1 MTMTFE
7 EIKNY
12 LRQRFPLIMVDRVL
26 ELEPGKRIKA
36 LKNVTG
42 NELQFLGHFPGYAI
56 MPGTFIVEAIGQC
69 ASILF
74 SQTTG
79 KGLDEREFLVL
90 AAINDMRF
98 FVSVHPGHTMILEV
112 AITKILGDV
121 ALVEGTVTVDG
132 TVVTKGRLSFAKKA
146 V

>member
-7 EIKNY
+7 QIKTY

-26 ELEPGKRIKA
+26 EVEPGKRIKA

-42 NELQFLGHFPGYAI
+42 NEIQFLGHFPDYAI

-74 SQTTG
+74 SQTT
-79 KGLDEREFLVL
+79 
-90 AAINDMRF
+90 
-98 FVSVHPGHTMILEV
+98 
-112 AITKILGDV
+112 
-121 ALVEGTVTVDG
+121 
-132 TVVTKGRLSFAKKA
+132 AKA
-146 V
+146 